1 MKEIDLKEIQ
11 YKLYDSLKDSGWSNI
26 LKVFILSDEFL
37 KILDYLWEE
46 SYNNRKFTPI
56 LKQLFRA
63 FTECP
68 YDDLRVVIVGQDPY
82 PQIYA
87 ADGIAFSCSNKD
99 KIEVSLKFIFQ
110 EIQKTVYHEKDY
122 VRDKDLKRWSNQGIL
137 LLNTAL
143 TTEIRKIGKHVEIW
157 KPFINF
163 LFDQL
168 NSNKQDLI
176 YVFMGKKAESF
187 TKSINEDKNN
197 IIITSHPASGAYRGK
212 KGWESNDLFNKINQK
227 LKDPIVW

>member
-1 MKEIDLKEIQ
+1 M
-11 YKLYDSLKDSGWSNI
+11 
-26 LKVFILSDEFL
+26 
-37 KILDYLWEE
+37 
-46 SYNNRKFTPI
+46 
-56 LKQLFRA
+56 
-63 FTECP
+63 
-68 YDDLRVVIVGQDPY
+68 
-82 PQIYA
+82 
-87 ADGIAFSCSNKD
+87 
-99 KIEVSLKFIFQ
+99 
-110 EIQKTVYHEKDY
+110 
-122 VRDKDLKRWSNQGIL
+122 KRWSNQGIL

-143 TTEIRKIGKHVEIW
+143 TTEIRKIGKHIEIW

-176 YVFMGKKAESF
+176 YVFMGKKAENF
-187 TKSINEDKNN
+187 IKSINEDKNN